1 MSGSLVRRAR
11 ALEARVVHARG
22 ARPSVAA
29 TMRATMLASLV
40 VATAGCSSSAPP
52 QDAPSPTSAKASTAA
67 SASATSASATS
78 DASPGPASAS
88 ADPSAAPSAAVSAA
102 PTVVASSAPVAP
114 APLPDVD
121 VTNIGMHIGGGPND
135 APTKEPIK
143 LSVAPHFDDFRR
155 CFAKVD
161 DAGQKKG
168 GDVSADLYVP
178 RAGGKVTVKKVTTSL
193 SGEGFKDCV
202 KAAFEAIDFRK
213 PKGGDTVVSY
223 SLRFKPASGA
233 KNK

>member
-11 ALEARVVHARG
+11 ALEARVLHARG
-22 ARPSVAA
+22 GRPSVAA
-29 TMRATMLASLV
+29 TMLATMLASLV

-67 SASATSASATS
+67 SASATSAP
-78 DASPGPASAS
+78 SPGPASAS
-88 ADPSAAPSAAVSAA
+88 AEPSAAPSAAVSAA